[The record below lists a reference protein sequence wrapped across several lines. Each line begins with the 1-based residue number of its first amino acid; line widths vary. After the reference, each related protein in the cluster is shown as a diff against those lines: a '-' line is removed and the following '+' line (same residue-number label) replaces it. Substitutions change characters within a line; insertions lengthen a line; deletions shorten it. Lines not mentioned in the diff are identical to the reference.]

1 MQRREFIGL
10 VSSAAAWPV
19 VARAQ
24 QPAPMP
30 VVGVLWHGT
39 REKELANP
47 YYHWV
52 VQGFEDVGL
61 KPGINIDLDHQFADE
76 SDARYGVLAP
86 QMAALKPDVLL
97 AIGLP
102 PTLALKKVHGDV
114 PLVFL
119 GSLDPLALGVVD
131 SLAKRTEAITGI
143 TSMGYDLSSKRL
155 QLLKDVVPALSRVA
169 LVVNPKTKA
178 PTENDIRKYGE
189 AAKLLDVSVR
199 VFDVD
204 DFERVAT
211 AFAGITEWRA
221 DAVTISQTPL
231 FALAREEFAHA
242 ALSSRLPMMT
252 WSDTFVSSGA
262 LMSYGSSLRET
273 FLAGGALVKRIL
285 MRERAGDIPVL
296 LPTKFE
302 LVFNMKTARALGLTI
317 APQFLAIVD
326 RVIE

>member
-10 VSSAAAWPV
+10 VGSAAAWPV

-24 QPAPMP
+24 QPTHIS

-52 VQGFEDVGL
+52 VQGFENVGL
-61 KPGINIDLDHQFADE
+61 KPGINIHLDHQFADE
-76 SDARYGVLAP
+76 SDARYRILAP

-97 AIGLP
+97 AIALP

-114 PLVFL
+114 PLIFL
-119 GSLDPLALGVVD
+119 GSLDPLASGVVD
-131 SLAKRTEAITGI
+131 SLSKRIEAITGV

-155 QLLKDVVPALSRVA
+155 QIVKDVIPALSRGA
-169 LVVNPKTKA
+169 LVVNPKTIA

-189 AAKLLDVSVR
+189 AAKLLDVSIR
-199 VFDVD
+199 VFEVD
-204 DFERVAT
+204 DFDKVAA
-211 AFAGITEWRA
+211 AFAAIAEWRA
-221 DAVTISQTPL
+221 DVVIISQTPL
-231 FALAREEFAHA
+231 FALVREEFAHA

-285 MRERAGDIPVL
+285 MGEPAGDIPVL

-302 LVFNMKTARALGLTI
+302 LVLNMTTAKALGLTI
-317 APQFLAIVD
+317 PAQFLAIVD

>member
-10 VSSAAAWPV
+10 AGSAAAWPV
-19 VARAQ
+19 VARAR
-24 QPAPMP
+24 QPNRMP

-61 KPGINIDLDHQFADE
+61 KPGINIHLDHQFADE
-76 SDARYGVLAP
+76 SDARYRVLAP

-97 AIGLP
+97 AIALP

-119 GSLDPLALGVVD
+119 GSLDPLASGVVD
-131 SLAKRTEAITGI
+131 SLAKRPEAITGI

-155 QLLKDVVPALSRVA
+155 QILKDVVPALSRVA
-169 LVVNPKTKA
+169 LVVNPKTRP
-178 PTENDIRKYGE
+178 PTENDIQKYGE

-204 DFERVAT
+204 DYDKVAA
-211 AFAGITEWRA
+211 AFAAITDWGGGRS
-221 DAVTISQTPL
+221 DNLTNPPLCSCQGGVRTCCPL
-231 FALAREEFAHA
+231 FAVADDDVVRHFRLLGSAHVIQ
-242 ALSSRLPMMT
+242 LITSGNVFSGRGIGETDSRGRTGWRYSCAP
-252 WSDTFVSSGA
+252 A
-262 LMSYGSSLRET
+262 H
-273 FLAGGALVKRIL
+273 KI
-285 MRERAGDIPVL
+285 RAGSQHEDGQS
-296 LPTKFE
+296 
-302 LVFNMKTARALGLTI
+302 AWAD
-317 APQFLAIVD
+317 D
-326 RVIE
+326 RSSVSCDC